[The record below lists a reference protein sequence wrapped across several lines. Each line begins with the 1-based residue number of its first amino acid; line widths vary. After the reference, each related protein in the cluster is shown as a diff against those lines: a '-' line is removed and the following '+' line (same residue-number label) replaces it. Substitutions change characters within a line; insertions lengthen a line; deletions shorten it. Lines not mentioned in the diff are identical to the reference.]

1 MHDALTFCLIYFAA
15 LLVLGA
21 SGFPVAFVMVV
32 ITIAS
37 IYVLVGPQMLGPLSD
52 LAWTTMNNFIL
63 IAMPLYILLGDIMLR
78 SRITERMYQSL
89 AIWME
94 RVPGGLLHSN
104 IMACS
109 LFAAST
115 GSSIATAATMG
126 TVALPELNARGYDK
140 RLSFGSI
147 AAGGTLGILIPPSIN
162 LVIYGVLTDTSIG
175 RLLIAG
181 IVPGLL
187 LAATFMLTIA
197 LFAVLKPEVAPLK
210 KSITIPMSERIASL
224 KSLIPPLLVIFTVIG
239 SIYTGLATPTE
250 SAALGIIMA
259 TALAAWY
266 GGLSIPML
274 NECFRST
281 LRTTGMIM
289 AIITAAF
296 LMNFVVGFLG
306 IPQDIAQWVRS
317 LGLSPIAVLW
327 LLLLMYGILGCFL
340 EALSMMVTTIPIVA
354 PLVVSLGVDPVW
366 FGVFTVLVTE
376 LALVTPPVGMNLYV
390 VQGIRTDSGGIND
403 VIVGSLPF
411 VVALVLFTILMM
423 YFPEIVTWLPNRMMG
438 K

>member
-1 MHDALTFCLIYFAA
+1 MPDALAFCLIYFAA

-21 SGFPVAFVMVV
+21 SGFPVAVVMIV
-32 ITIAS
+32 ITTCS
-37 IYVLVGPQMLGPLSD
+37 IYALLGPQMFGPLSD

-89 AIWME
+89 AVWME

-126 TVALPELNARGYDK
+126 TVALPELHARGYDK

-181 IVPGLL
+181 VIPGLL

-197 LFAVLKPEVAPLK
+197 VFALVKPEVAPLK
-210 KSITIPMSERIASL
+210 KTMAIPLSEKIASL
-224 KSLIPPLLVIFTVIG
+224 KSLAPPLLVVFTVIG
-239 SIYTGLATPTE
+239 TIYAGLATPTE
-250 SAALGIIMA
+250 SAALGVIMA
-259 TALAAWY
+259 AALAVWY

-281 LRTTGMIM
+281 LRTTGMII

-296 LMNFVVGFLG
+296 LMNFVVGYLG
-306 IPQDIAQWVRS
+306 IPQDIAEWVRS

-327 LLLLMYGILGCFL
+327 ILLLMYGILGCFL

-354 PLVVSLGVDPVW
+354 PLVISLGVDPVW
-366 FGVFTVLVTE
+366 FGVFIVLVTE
-376 LALVTPPVGMNLYV
+376 LALITPPVGMNLYV
-390 VQGIRTDSGGIND
+390 VQGIRTDAGSIND
-403 VIVGSLPF
+403 VIVGALPF
-411 VVALVLFTILMM
+411 VVTLVLFTILMM
-423 YFPEIVTWLPNRMMG
+423 YFPKIVLWLPNQMMG
-438 K
+438 S

>member
-1 MHDALTFCLIYFAA
+1 
-15 LLVLGA
+15 
-21 SGFPVAFVMVV
+21 
-32 ITIAS
+32 
-37 IYVLVGPQMLGPLSD
+37 
-52 LAWTTMNNFIL
+52 
-63 IAMPLYILLGDIMLR
+63 
-78 SRITERMYQSL
+78 
-89 AIWME
+89 
-94 RVPGGLLHSN
+94 
-104 IMACS
+104 
-109 LFAAST
+109 
-115 GSSIATAATMG
+115 
-126 TVALPELNARGYDK
+126 
-140 RLSFGSI
+140 
-147 AAGGTLGILIPPSIN
+147 
-162 LVIYGVLTDTSIG
+162 
-175 RLLIAG
+175 
-181 IVPGLL
+181 
-187 LAATFMLTIA
+187 
-197 LFAVLKPEVAPLK
+197 
-210 KSITIPMSERIASL
+210 
-224 KSLIPPLLVIFTVIG
+224 LVIFTVIG